1 MRKEV
6 FDDVYKHYLAN
17 YTLGETLKTLAV
29 KWGYQS
35 GESLRWAFK
44 SARKRQGIPAKNE
57 QENFETGSS
66 YEEGD
71 GFINV
76 VCASKRMLTQ
86 EDIIKQFNID
96 TEKWEVERF
105 KVKTSE
111 GYRKDRKVQWQVE
124 NGKVMKGD
132 VDDTGKMLI
141 VPLYHIEVRLVKRKN
156 EWTEKNV
163 DQLFDNLA
171 SKNFNKLKYKADYV
185 SNGKMLFVPFADLHY
200 GMMATQKSTGNEY
213 NMTIAE
219 DLVQKAISQILQR
232 VKGQKFEKVVLLLGN
247 DFLNCD
253 NIFGTTTAGTPQ
265 DNDTSWFD
273 MVDSATELVIKM
285 IESFLP
291 IAPVEV
297 YSVNSNH
304 DTHSYYGISKAVE
317 FYFRGDRNVNFENS
331 PIPRKYYKFG
341 KNLIAMSHDIPIKR
355 ALEII
360 TTEAKDE
367 WSDSLHMYWIL
378 AHLHTAMAYEKQ
390 GFLEIYRLPTISGWS
405 RWTNEKGFQQSEKK
419 TQCFI
424 FDEEFGIVDVMNV
437 VVA

>member
-1 MRKEV
+1 LRKEV
-6 FDDVYKHYLAN
+6 FDDVYEHYKSN
-17 YTLGETLKTLAV
+17 WKLGENWNSLAK
-29 KWGYQS
+29 KWS
-35 GESLRWAFK
+35 FEDGEHLRWAFK
-44 SARKRQGIPAKNE
+44 SARKRLGIPSKDLETDENE
-57 QENFETGSS
+57 SSS

-76 VCASKRMLTQ
+76 ICASKRVLTQ

-96 TEKWEVERF
+96 TNKWEVERF
-105 KVKTSE
+105 KIKTSE
-111 GYRKDRKVQWQVE
+111 GFRKDRKVKWQVAD
-124 NGKVMKGD
+124 GKVISGD
-132 VDDTGKMLI
+132 VDDTGKMLV
-141 VPLYHIEVRLVKRKN
+141 VPLYHIEVRLVKKKD
-156 EWTEKNV
+156 EWSEECV
-163 DQLFDNLA
+163 DRLFDKLEK
-171 SKNFNKLKYKADYV
+171 KNFNKLKYKADYV

-219 DLVQKAISQILQR
+219 DLVQKAIAQILQR
-232 VKGQKFEKVVLLLGN
+232 IKGQRYEKIVLLLGN

-273 MVDSATELVIKM
+273 MVDSATELIIKM
-285 IESFLP
+285 VESFLP

-297 YSVNSNH
+297 YSVSSNH
-304 DTHSYYGISKAVE
+304 DTHSYYGVSKAVE
-317 FYFRGDRNVNFENS
+317 FYFRGDRNVTFENS
-331 PIPRKYYKFG
+331 PVPRKYYKFG

-360 TTEAKDE
+360 TSEAKDE
-367 WSDSLHMYWIL
+367 WSDSSHMYWIL
-378 AHLHTAMAYEKQ
+378 AHFHTAMAYEKQ

-405 RWTNEKGFQQSEKK
+405 RWSNEKGYQQSEKK
-419 TQCFI
+419 TQCFV